1 MKGFWSKLA
10 IKAADGIFGAV
21 KRDIE
26 DSRYTGRMPL
36 TVWVLG
42 GALVGSLVGGFF
54 WVVIGGIAGAVLR
67 DAVKERDAVEI
78 IS

>member
-1 MKGFWSKLA
+1 MKGFWLRLA
-10 IKAADGIFGAV
+10 VKAAGGIADAV

-26 DSRYTGRMPL
+26 DSRYTGRIPL
-36 TVWVLG
+36 IVWGLG

-54 WVVIGGIAGAVLR
+54 WAVIGGIAGAVLR
-67 DAVKERDAVEI
+67 DAVKEKEAVEV